1 MPSVKHKKKAKVKT
15 KPPRR
20 PAPKSKARVP
30 AQALKAPARG
40 KPAPRP
46 PAKAT
51 KAAAPKAGRSA
62 AEAAR
67 PHSAVAAGAPAAGTR
82 PTAGARPGPGARPKK
97 SSRKE
102 RTTIRR
108 GPNGEILAVGEILLP
123 GGTQSADEIFYLFR
137 GCVAAEHPAGDAG
150 VQEILA
156 KRGSQNPEGE
166 RADLFKIAGLI
177 EDRFRKGA
185 IEPQLP
191 NRPPLPRRTFQT
203 VLDRA
208 KQRRREIGAF
218 LRGLDLGR
226 TETSHMDAHGEA
238 SLDSLMKWAAH
249 LENLSE
255 AREPDQADFTQQHRF
270 LDNLEN
276 TTEALIVD
284 IEATLRRLRDRMGSR

>member
-1 MPSVKHKKKAKVKT
+1 MPSVKTRKKTKA

-20 PAPKSKARVP
+20 PAPKPRPKARPKAEKEPARSKA
-30 AQALKAPARG
+30 AKAPARTQPAPAPPKTPPRAG
-40 KPAPRP
+40 AKAADAARPVTGAATATGRPAPR
-46 PAKAT
+46 
-51 KAAAPKAGRSA
+51 
-62 AEAAR
+62 
-67 PHSAVAAGAPAAGTR
+67 
-82 PTAGARPGPGARPKK
+82 K

-108 GPNGEILAVGEILLP
+108 GPNGEILGVGEILLP
-123 GGTQSADEIFYLFR
+123 GGVQNADEVLYMFR
-137 GCVAAEHPAGDAG
+137 GCVSAEHPAGEAG

-156 KRGSQNPEGE
+156 KRSTSPDSDRG
-166 RADLFKIAGLI
+166 DLTKVMLLVD
-177 EDRFRKGA
+177 DRFRRGA

-191 NRPPLPRRTFQT
+191 NRPALPRRTFQT
-203 VLDRA
+203 VIDRA

-255 AREPDQADFTQQHRF
+255 AREPEQADFSQQHRF

-284 IEATLRRLRDRMGSR
+284 IEATLRRLRDRMSSR

>member
-1 MPSVKHKKKAKVKT
+1 MASVKHRKPKARPRKPATKVASRA
-15 KPPRR
+15 KPPARR
-20 PAPKSKARVP
+20 PARA
-30 AQALKAPARG
+30 
-40 KPAPRP
+40 

-51 KAAAPKAGRSA
+51 AKATKVAPSKGVRAAESARAHAAP
-62 AEAAR
+62 
-67 PHSAVAAGAPAAGTR
+67 GAPAANAR
-82 PTAGARPGPGARPKK
+82 AAAPAPARPRK

-102 RTTIRR
+102 RTTVRR

-137 GCVAAEHPAGDAG
+137 GCAAAEHSATEAG

-156 KRGSQNPEGE
+156 KRGGQNAEGE
-166 RADLFKIAGLI
+166 RADLQKIAGLI

-191 NRPPLPRRTFQT
+191 NRPALPRRTFQT

-284 IEATLRRLRDRMGSR
+284 IEATLRRLRDRVGTR

>member
-1 MPSVKHKKKAKVKT
+1 MSS
-15 KPPRR
+15 
-20 PAPKSKARVP
+20 PKSKKKPKPKAR
-30 AQALKAPARG
+30 PAR
-40 KPAPRP
+40 KPAPRRKAKP
-46 PAKAT
+46 KARARPAAKAPSKARPPQKQPSA
-51 KAAAPKAGRSA
+51 KAAAGKGGRPA
-62 AEAAR
+62 DAAR
-67 PHSAVAAGAPAAGTR
+67 PQPATAGPAAR
-82 PTAGARPGPGARPKK
+82 PARK

-108 GPNGEILAVGEILLP
+108 GPNGEILGVGEILLP
-123 GGTQSADEIFYLFR
+123 GGVQSADEVLYMFR
-137 GCVAAEHPAGDAG
+137 GCAAAEHPAGEAG

-156 KRGSQNPEGE
+156 KRGGANPESE
-166 RADLFKIAGLI
+166 RADLTKIMSLV

-191 NRPPLPRRTFQT
+191 NRPQLPRRTFQT

-255 AREPDQADFTQQHRF
+255 AREPEQADFSQQHRF
-270 LDNLEN
+270 LDHLEN

-284 IEATLRRLRDRMGSR
+284 IEATLRRLRDRVGSR